1 MPVGYYVQMNVQNI
15 VGPGLRLQMNVR
27 TSTNEIDLD
36 ANISIEAAWKDWS
49 KQQNCSAT
57 KRNSWV
63 NIQELWAATQPRDGE
78 IFVRKLSGFDNKYG
92 FALQPFEGDFIPFDF
107 IGVNPDTGNDINMGI
122 EQDRWGAAVAYWIY
136 SQFGHVGKLEQKVL
150 RLEKE
155 NRDYLNIIYDVDF
168 NRLRDI
174 KDEYSQK

>member
-1 MPVGYYVQMNVQNI
+1 M
-15 VGPGLRLQMNVR
+15 
-27 TSTNEIDLD
+27 EILLFY
-36 ANISIEAAWKDWS
+36 I
-49 KQQNCSAT
+49 
-57 KRNSWV
+57 
-63 NIQELWAATQPRDGE
+63 L
-78 IFVRKLSGFDNKYG
+78 
-92 FALQPFEGDFIPFDF
+92 
-107 IGVNPDTGNDINMGI
+107 
-122 EQDRWGAAVAYWIY
+122 GAAIGYWIY